1 VKPEPLTDAELER
14 LSAILERFGGKCS
27 MNLEQLDGF
36 IAALVCGP
44 DIILPSEYLP
54 EIWGDDIVLEDTF
67 AAQPILQD
75 FLSLILRHWNVIAD
89 TLHSGE
95 VYLPLVL
102 EDESGISHANDWAN
116 GFLRGMHIRKNE
128 LGCSPG

>member
-1 VKPEPLTDAELER
+1 MKPEPLTDAELER
-14 LSAILERFGGKCS
+14 LSRILERFGSKHS
-27 MNLEQLDGF
+27 MNLEKLDGF

-89 TLHSGE
+89 TLQRPRSTMSARENFCSCKCLLSASYLSG
-95 VYLPLVL
+95 
-102 EDESGISHANDWAN
+102 A
-116 GFLRGMHIRKNE
+116 
-128 LGCSPG
+128 